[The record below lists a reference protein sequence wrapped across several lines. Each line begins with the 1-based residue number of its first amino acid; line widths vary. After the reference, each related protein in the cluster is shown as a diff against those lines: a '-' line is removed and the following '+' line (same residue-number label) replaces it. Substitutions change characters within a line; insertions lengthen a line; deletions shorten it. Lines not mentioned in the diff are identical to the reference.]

1 MAVNSRNPAMTD
13 IHALALEHGAAYHQE
28 KGQQVGAYIFS
39 AERLANL
46 LQSIAVEA
54 VNHIGEQSYLQGC
67 MDENRA
73 CEKICLEPVTIAGTK
88 MIVREYSKRIAAR
101 RRAA

>member
-46 LQSIAVEA
+46 LQSFAIDA
-54 VNHIGEQSYLQGC
+54 VNHIGEQAYQRGA
-67 MDENRA
+67 MDENKA
-73 CEKICLEPVTIAGTK
+73 CERICLEPTTIAGTK

>member
-1 MAVNSRNPAMTD
+1 MAITSRNPDMTD
-13 IHALALEHGAAYHQE
+13 IHSLALDSGAVYHQE
-28 KGQQVGAYIFS
+28 KGQQIGAYIFS
-39 AERLANL
+39 VENLADM
-46 LQSIAVEA
+46 LQKVAIHA
-54 VNHIGEQSYLQGC
+54 VNHIGEQSYLHGR

-88 MIVREYSKRIAAR
+88 IIVREHSERIAAR